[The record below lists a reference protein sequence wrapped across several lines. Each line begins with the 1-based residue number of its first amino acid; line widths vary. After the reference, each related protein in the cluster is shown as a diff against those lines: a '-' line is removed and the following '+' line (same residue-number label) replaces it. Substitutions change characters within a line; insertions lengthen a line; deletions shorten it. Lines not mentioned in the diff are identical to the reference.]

1 MKNVKKDFVIFI
13 ATQVTI
19 GLQRTSYTVT
29 EDNALVLVCAVVESG
44 SIAGRTITVNY
55 QTANDGAIGIL
66 IPCFVFT
73 LALNFFLFIS
83 APGDYTSVSGSFDMT
98 DSNTV
103 QCIPITI
110 VSDTTTET
118 DEECFTY
125 SISTTSTTAGLTLTP
140 TTATICI
147 SGEGGEAIKHN
158 TQCYMITFTNRH
170 LK

>member
-1 MKNVKKDFVIFI
+1 MY
-13 ATQVTI
+13 
-19 GLQRTSYTVT
+19 SVT
-29 EDNALVLVCAVVESG
+29 EDDSFALVCTSVLSG
-44 SIAGRTITVNY
+44 SAAGRAITIDYETSDN
-55 QTANDGAIGIL
+55 TAQGI
-66 IPCFVFT
+66 FT
-73 LALNFFLFIS
+73 SERATNIYRLYVTHKTFIL

-125 SISTTSTTAGLTLTP
+125 SISTTSTTAGLTLSP

-147 SGEGGEAIKHN
+147 SDPDQG
-158 TQCYMITFTNRH
+158 
-170 LK
+170 